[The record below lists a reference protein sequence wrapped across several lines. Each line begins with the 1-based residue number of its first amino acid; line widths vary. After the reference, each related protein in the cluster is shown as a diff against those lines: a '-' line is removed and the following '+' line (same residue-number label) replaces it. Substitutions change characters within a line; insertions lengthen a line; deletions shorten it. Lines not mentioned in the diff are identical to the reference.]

1 MEERNR
7 GREEEIEIGERG
19 REEENGNLCSTSLLI
34 RR

>member
-19 REEENGNLCSTSLLI
+19 IEEENGNMWSTSLLI